1 MSDTLPRHIADLCGL
16 VFGEQP
22 KPKPAPAKPHTK
34 PIQLVEDADGVL
46 TLTRFKR
53 TVGWINRVRLAGD
66 RDGYK
71 ALSIHGEIKNCYSL
85 RHAQDFLLSN
95 YH

>member
-1 MSDTLPRHIADLCGL
+1 MTDVLPRHIADLCGL
-16 VFGEQP
+16 VFGQQSQP
-22 KPKPAPAKPHTK
+22 KPKPAKPYNN
-34 PIQLVEDADGVL
+34 PIQLVKNSDGTL
-46 TLTRFKR
+46 TLTRFKK
-53 TVGWINRVRLAGD
+53 TVGWINQVRLAGD

-71 ALSIHGEIKNCYSL
+71 ALSVHGEIKNCYSL